1 MLLTAYSLGPL
12 FRGNDLMCSMRQM
25 AHSIIIPA
33 LLILAAL
40 TGTAFAQ
47 DVKRDSGI
55 DPDGFDVSVRP
66 QDDLFLHVNGRW
78 LLSTEIPS
86 DRSNYGSFTALD
98 DAARENI
105 RTIIEESVKDPTDAN
120 SQKVGNFYRS
130 FMNEQLIAQK
140 GLEPLQERLKAI
152 DALATTVDVVRYFG
166 EVSIEG
172 IGSPFGFGIGTDDK
186 NSKRYLA
193 SIAQGGTTLPDR
205 DYYLEQNEK
214 YEQARTALKAYIR
227 KLYELAKL
235 PHGDAASDNILKL
248 ETALAKAQ
256 WSRTELRDAEKR
268 YNLFQV
274 AQLDEISAKLPW
286 LTFFAA
292 VGAPKLSEVNVMT
305 PSFFVALE
313 GILTETP
320 LETWKQYCRFRLL
333 DSAAEYLPTDFA
345 DAHFE
350 LHEHTISGVPEQKP
364 RWKRA
369 VDATSGAGA
378 GDFGVLGES
387 LGQLYV
393 ERHFPAESRRRM
405 DELVENLLK
414 TYEKS
419 IHELSW
425 MTDETKVKALD
436 KLSKITTKIGYPDEW
451 RDYSKLE
458 IRPDDLLGNMMRSA
472 EFEHDRQL
480 DRLNEPVDRKEWG
493 MTPQTVNAYY
503 NPGMNEIVFPAAIL
517 QPPFFD
523 AQADDAANYG
533 GIGAVIGHEISH
545 GFDDEGSKYDGDG
558 NLQNWWTE
566 TDRMA
571 FERLTGQLVAQYERY
586 EPLPGRKLNGKLTLG
601 ENIADLSGMAIA
613 FKAYRLSLGDQDGPV
628 IDGHTAAQRFFL
640 SWAQIWRRKYRE
652 DELIKRLVTDPHSPS
667 SYRANGPISNLD
679 AFYDAFDVKSGDK
692 LFKPKAARI
701 QIW

>member
-1 MLLTAYSLGPL
+1 MTS
-12 FRGNDLMCSMRQM
+12 RNSIRQWM
-25 AHSIIIPA
+25 GTQ
-33 LLILAAL
+33 LVLAGLVLASVA
-40 TGTAFAQ
+40 GFA
-47 DVKRDSGI
+47 DADDKKLDSGI
-55 DPDGFDVSVRP
+55 DPDGFDTTVRP

-86 DRSNYGSFTALD
+86 DKSNYGSFTALD

-105 RTIIEESVKDPTDAN
+105 RAIIEESVKNPIDDN
-120 SQKVGNFYRS
+120 SHKVGDFYRS
-130 FMNEQLIAQK
+130 FMNEELIAEK
-140 GLEPLQERLKAI
+140 GLAPLKAQLDAI
-152 DALATTVDVVRYFG
+152 DSLSSTEDVVRYFG
-166 EVSIEG
+166 RVNVVG

-186 NSKRYLA
+186 NSSRYLA
-193 SIAQGGTTLPDR
+193 AISQGGTTLPDR
-205 DYYLEQNEK
+205 DYYLESDEE
-214 YEQARTALKAYIR
+214 YAQARTALKAYIV
-227 KLYELAKL
+227 KLHELAKL
-235 PHGDAASDNILKL
+235 PHGDVAAENILKL

-268 YNLFQV
+268 YNLYEV
-274 AQLDEISAKLPW
+274 ANLSEISKKLPW
-286 LTFFAA
+286 SAFFGA
-292 VGAPKLSEVNVMT
+292 VGAPDLKEVNVMT

-313 GILTETP
+313 TILAETP
-320 LETWKQYCRFRLL
+320 IDTWKQYCRFQLL
-333 DSAAEYLPTDFA
+333 DAAADYLTPEFV

-350 LHEHTISGVPEQKP
+350 LHDRTITGVPEQKP

-393 ERHFPAESRRRM
+393 QKYFPAESRRRM
-405 DELVENLLK
+405 DELVANLMK
-414 TYEKS
+414 TYETS

-425 MTDETKVKALD
+425 MTDATKKKALD
-436 KLSKITTKIGYPDEW
+436 KLSRITTKIGYPDEW

-458 IRPDDLLGNMMRSA
+458 IKADDLVGNMMRSA
-472 EFEHDRQL
+472 EFEHHRQL
-480 DRLNEPVDRKEWG
+480 DRLHKPVDRKEWG

-523 AQADDAANYG
+523 ALADDAANYG

-566 TDRMA
+566 ADREA
-571 FERLTGQLVAQYERY
+571 FEKLTGQLVTQFEGY

-613 FKAYRLSLGDQDGPV
+613 YKAYRMSLGGKDGPV
-628 IDGHTAAQRFFL
+628 IDGHTSAQRFFL

-652 DELIKRLVTDPHSPS
+652 DELIRRLVTDPHSPS
-667 SYRANGPISNLD
+667 SFRANGPISNLD
-679 AFYDAFDVKSGDK
+679 AFYEAFSVKAGDK
-692 LFKPKAARI
+692 LFKPKADRI